1 MNITVFL
8 LKKIIFI
15 LNFSFF
21 IQPRTFCSNQGWEF
35 IKENKK
41 VRKKENRTRP
51 RKRSRKQENKR
62 KKTRSRP
69 RKRPRKKRKKILS
82 FFIVFWSSS
91 CFLSFFLAF
100 LFSYVFV
107 FFYKFPPQHLILFW
121 RLKKMM
127 DEIKKVQ
134 ELPKVTILYEHVM
147 TISSL
152 NAYGQ

>member
-51 RKRSRKQENKR
+51 RKRSRKQEI
-62 KKTRSRP
+62 KKENTLST
-69 RKRPRKKRKKILS
+69 KKASKKKRKD
-82 FFIVFWSSS
+82 FFS
-91 CFLSFFLAF
+91 
-100 LFSYVFV
+100 
-107 FFYKFPPQHLILFW
+107 
-121 RLKKMM
+121 
-127 DEIKKVQ
+127 
-134 ELPKVTILYEHVM
+134 
-147 TISSL
+147 
-152 NAYGQ
+152 